1 MFRGLWELYCSLLI
15 FVLWMKWKWIKLE
28 KRMFLLF
35 YFWIGIK
42 KDCYFNLFMNCL
54 YGIPS
59 LPWIHFKI
67 LSYFSLSQVIVSVTF
82 GRFID
87 KLHISVK
94 KKYNWN
100 WWKERYTKY
109 HRHCLFIFTRRG
121 EIQKKEEI
129 SCRHWPV

>member
-1 MFRGLWELYCSLLI
+1 MFRGLLELYCSLLI

-82 GRFID
+82 GRFFD
-87 KLHISVK
+87 KIHISVK
-94 KKYNWN
+94 KSAIEID
-100 WWKERYTKY
+100 ERKDILNIINSVL
-109 HRHCLFIFTRRG
+109 LFSLG
-121 EIQKKEEI
+121 GGKIQKKEEI